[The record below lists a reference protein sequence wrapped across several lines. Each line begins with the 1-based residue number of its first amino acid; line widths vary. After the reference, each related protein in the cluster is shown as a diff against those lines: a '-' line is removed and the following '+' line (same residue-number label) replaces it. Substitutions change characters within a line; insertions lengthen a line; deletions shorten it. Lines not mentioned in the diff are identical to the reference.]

1 MPRARKS
8 PSRPKRGKNTF
19 VTHSGNTIKI
29 NRTLGDKLRARSD
42 NLARLRAERLVKLPK
57 SRFKRFLSKLKPS
70 YQIAYWTSGEGALMS
85 LKILG
90 VGIVVL
96 FILLVGLFAYFRKDL
111 PQLNNISGQ
120 NLGGSITYYDRT
132 GTVVLWQ
139 DYDAIK
145 RIPVPSNQI
154 SQYVKDATVAIED
167 KNFYHEGA
175 FSVTG
180 TIRAALHD
188 LIKGGGGGLQGG
200 STITQQL
207 VKLNEGWTTDATI
220 TRKAKELILAVDI
233 SREYTKNDV
242 LTGYLNIAPYGGV
255 DYGVQAAAEDYF
267 NENASQLTLA
277 QSAMLAAIPQ
287 APSYY
292 SPYSSPVYNPSVT
305 VNEFGEAAL
314 TARADYILGLMAKQ
328 GYITNAQA
336 TAAKAVNVLGEVHQE
351 QTLYSGIQDPYF
363 VLTAKQQLEDKYGAS
378 TVNHGGWKVI
388 TTLNVPLQNLANA
401 LVAKNLPLVERN
413 HGDEEAIVAESTQ
426 TGQVDA
432 LVGGV
437 DFNNP
442 NYGQINY
449 AETLIPPGSS
459 FKPYDYSTLINN
471 TDNVGAG
478 SMLYDVGEPLPGYPC
493 TTGSLQPLQGGNC
506 LEDYDFRFP
515 GPEEIRYALAGSRNV
530 PAVKAMLS
538 VIPNKQCEENIVAG
552 CVPSINKVI
561 STADA
566 MMDVPNGYQCY
577 SDVALT
583 QPTQCYASSAFGDG
597 AYLTLA
603 NHTNGL
609 ATIARGGSAIPQTLI
624 LKITDSSGNVIYN
637 WTQPKPV
644 QVLKPDTAFI
654 IDNILDDPRASYLP
668 TVDKFQSYNGWEIAV
683 KTGTTNNEYDALMT
697 AQTTQYTVASW
708 VGYHTRNVALT
719 AGLSEAVTEPLTKGW
734 IEGALSMLN
743 EKAINW
749 VQPADIKVLPSFIQ
763 STHIDYGDEEP
774 GPSTDVYPSWYSGPA
789 LTGAKSKAQTIDK
802 ISNMVATSCTPPL
815 ATESTQSQNQGEF
828 SIDLFYPI
836 GTTLNLGT
844 STSTATDDVH
854 SCSDPAIPSPTVT
867 VSDSVS
873 GLSDTTTNPGDTTCA
888 TSCNIVVALGAPTP
902 PDNTGGAAPYARY
915 PITVNLLVNGQV
927 SATQTIQ
934 SSSVYPG
941 DNIQFTYTTTSATAA
956 TISVQLIDNALYSVT
971 ASPTPAQVVVTA
983 GT

>member
-1 MPRARKS
+1 MARARKS

-29 NRTLGDKLRARSD
+29 NRTMGDKLRARSD
-42 NLARLRAERLVKLPK
+42 NLARRRAERLATLPK
-57 SRFKRFLSKLKPS
+57 SHFKRFVSKLKPS
-70 YQIAYWTSGEGALMS
+70 YQFAYWTSGEGALMA
-85 LKILG
+85 LKIVG

-96 FILLVGLFAYFRKDL
+96 FVMLVGLFAYFRKDL

-145 RIPVPSNQI
+145 RIPVASNQI
-154 SQYVKDATVAIED
+154 SQYMKDATVAVED

-180 TIRAALHD
+180 TVRAALHD
-188 LIKGGGGGLQGG
+188 LLKGGGGLQGG
-200 STITQQL
+200 STLTQQL
-207 VKLNEGWTTDATI
+207 VKLNEGWTDDRTI
-220 TRKAKELILAVDI
+220 TRKVKELILAVDV
-233 SREYTKNDV
+233 SREYSKNDI

-255 DYGVQAAAEDYF
+255 DYGVQAASEDYF
-267 NENASQLTLA
+267 NESASQLTLA

-305 VNEFGEAAL
+305 INEFGEAAL
-314 TARADYILGLMAKQ
+314 TARADYILSIMVTQ
-328 GYITNAQA
+328 GYITKAQA
-336 TAAKAVNVLGEVHQE
+336 TAAAAVNVLGEIHQE

-388 TTLNVPLQNLANA
+388 TTLSVPLQNLANS

-413 HGDEEAIVAESTQ
+413 HGDEEAMVAESTQ

-437 DFNNP
+437 DFSNP
-442 NYGQINY
+442 SYGQINY

-459 FKPYDYSTLINN
+459 FKPYDYSTLIND
-471 TDNVGAG
+471 TDNAGAG
-478 SMLYDVGEPLPGYPC
+478 SMLYDVEQPLPGYPC

-506 LEDYDFRFP
+506 LEDYDFKFP

-538 VIPNKQCEENIVAG
+538 VIPNKQCEENNVAG

-566 MMDVPNGYQCY
+566 MMDVPNAYQCY

-609 ATIARGGSAIPQTLI
+609 ATIARGGAAIPQTFI
-624 LKITDSSGNVIYN
+624 LKITDDSGNVIYN

-668 TVDKFQSYNGWEIAV
+668 TVDKFQSYDGWEIAV

-697 AQTTQYTVASW
+697 AQSTQYTVASW

-743 EKAINW
+743 EKPVNW
-749 VQPADIKVLPSFIQ
+749 VQPTDIKVLPSFIQ
-763 STHIDYGDEEP
+763 TTHIDYGDEEP
-774 GPSTDVYPSWYSGPA
+774 GPSTDLYPSWYTGPA
-789 LTGAKSKAQTIDK
+789 LTGAKTQTQTLDK
-802 ISNMVATSCTPPL
+802 ISNEVATSCTPPL
-815 ATESTQSQNQGEF
+815 AQETQQSSSDSEF
-828 SIDLFYPI
+828 SVDLFYP
-836 GTTLNLGT
+836 LNQTVPLGT
-844 STSTATDDVH
+844 SSTATATDDVH
-854 SCSDPAIPSPTVT
+854 SCSDPALAAPSITVDDSTTDAPIPVLATPGE
-867 VSDSVS
+867 DSC
-873 GLSDTTTNPGDTTCA
+873 T
-888 TSCNIVVALGAPTP
+888 TSCNIQVTLGSPAP
-902 PDNTGGAAPYARY
+902 PDNTMGTAPYARY
-915 PITVNLLVNGQV
+915 PITVTLLVNGQP
-927 SATQTIQ
+927 SGSPQTIA
-934 SSSVYPG
+934 SSADYSTT
-941 DNIQFTYTTTSATAA
+941 NIVFPYTPTSTAA
-956 TISVQLIDNALYSVT
+956 SVSVQIVDNALYSATSSSV
-971 ASPTPAQVVVTA
+971 QVIQ
-983 GT
+983 GP

>member
-1 MPRARKS
+1 M
-8 PSRPKRGKNTF
+8 
-19 VTHSGNTIKI
+19 
-29 NRTLGDKLRARSD
+29 GDKLRARSD

-57 SRFKRFLSKLKPS
+57 SHFKRFLSKLKPS
-70 YQIAYWTSGEGALMS
+70 YQLAYWTSSEGALMS
-85 LKILG
+85 LKIIG

-139 DYDAIK
+139 DYDAVK
-145 RIPVPSNQI
+145 RIPVASNQI
-154 SQYVKDATVAIED
+154 SPYIKDATVAIED

-188 LIKGGGGGLQGG
+188 LLKGGGGGLQGG

-207 VKLNEGWTTDATI
+207 VKLNEGWTSDRTI

-233 SREYTKNDV
+233 SREYSKNDI

-267 NENASQLTLA
+267 DESAAQLTLA

-314 TARADYILGLMAKQ
+314 TARADYVLDIMVTQ
-328 GYITNAQA
+328 GYITKAQA
-336 TAAKAVNVLGEVHQE
+336 TAAKAVDVLGEIHQE

-363 VLTAKQQLEDKYGAS
+363 VLAAKQELENKYGAS

-388 TTLNVPLQNLANA
+388 TTLNVPLQNLANS

-413 HGDEEAIVAESTQ
+413 HGDEEAMVAESTQ

-437 DFNNP
+437 DFSNP
-442 NYGQINY
+442 SYGQINY

-459 FKPYDYSTLINN
+459 FKPYDYSTLIND

-478 SMLYDVGEPLPGYPC
+478 SMLYDVEQPLPGYPC
-493 TTGSLQPLQGGNC
+493 TTGALQPLQGGNC
-506 LEDYDFRFP
+506 LEDYDFKFP
-515 GPEEIRYALAGSRNV
+515 GPLEVRYALAGSRNV

-538 VIPNKQCEENIVAG
+538 VIPSKQCEENVVAG

-603 NHTNGL
+603 DHTNGL
-609 ATIARGGSAIPQTLI
+609 ATIARGGAAIPQTLI
-624 LKITDSSGNVIYN
+624 LQVTDSSGNVIYK

-668 TVDKFQSYNGWEIAV
+668 VGQKFQSYNGWEIAV

-743 EKAINW
+743 EKPINW
-749 VQPADIKVLPSFIQ
+749 VQPADVKVLPAFIQ
-763 STHIDYGDEEP
+763 TTHIDYGDEEP
-774 GPSTDVYPSWYSGPA
+774 GPSTDLYPSWYTGAA
-789 LTGAKSKAQTIDK
+789 LTGAKTQSQSLDK
-802 ISNMVATSCTPPL
+802 VSGEVATSCTPPM
-815 ATESTQSQNQGEF
+815 AQETAQSSSDSEF
-828 SIDLFYPI
+828 SIDLFYPLGQTVAI
-836 GTTLNLGT
+836 GTS
-844 STSTATDDVH
+844 STATATDDVH
-854 SCSDPAIPSPTVT
+854 SCSDPAIPAPSVT
-867 VSDSVS
+867 IDDSTTNAPIPVLATPGEYS
-873 GLSDTTTNPGDTTCA
+873 CTTT
-888 TSCNIVVALGAPTP
+888 CNIVVSLGSPAP
-902 PDNTGGAAPYARY
+902 PDNTLGTAPYARY
-915 PITVNLLVNGQV
+915 PITVSLLVNGQI
-927 SATQTIQ
+927 SGTTQTINTSSDYGSSNIDFSYTP
-934 SSSVYPG
+934 SSS
-941 DNIQFTYTTTSATAA
+941 AA
-956 TISVQLIDNALYSVT
+956 SVSVQLVDNALYSV
-971 ASPTPAQVVVTA
+971 ASTPVQVIQ
-983 GT
+983 GP

>member
-1 MPRARKS
+1 MARARKS

-29 NRTLGDKLRARSD
+29 NRTMGDKLRARSD
-42 NLARLRAERLVKLPK
+42 NLARRRAERLATLPK
-57 SRFKRFLSKLKPS
+57 SHFKRFISKLRPS
-70 YQIAYWTSGEGALMS
+70 YQIAYWTSGEGALMA
-85 LKILG
+85 LKVVG

-96 FILLVGLFAYFRKDL
+96 FVLLIGLFAYFRKDL

-139 DYDAIK
+139 DYDAVK
-145 RIPVPSNQI
+145 RIPVTSSGI
-154 SQYVKDATVAIED
+154 SPYIKDATVAIED

-188 LIKGGGGGLQGG
+188 ALEGGGGGLQGG

-207 VKLNEGWTTDATI
+207 VKLNEGWTSDRTV
-220 TRKAKELILAVDI
+220 TRKVKELILAVDV
-233 SREYTKNDV
+233 SREYSKNDI

-267 NENASQLTLA
+267 NETAAQLTLA

-305 VNEFGEAAL
+305 TDEFGEAAL
-314 TARADYILGLMAKQ
+314 TARADYILDIMVTQ
-328 GYITNAQA
+328 GYITKAQA
-336 TAAKAVNVLGEVHQE
+336 TAAKTVNVLGEIHTE

-363 VLTAKQQLEDKYGAS
+363 VLAAKQQLEDKYGAS
-378 TVNHGGWKVI
+378 TVNHGGWKVT
-388 TTLNVPLQNLANA
+388 TTLNVPLQNLANT

-413 HGDEEAIVAESTQ
+413 HGDEEAMVAESTQ

-437 DFNNP
+437 DFSNP
-442 NYGQINY
+442 SYGQINY

-459 FKPYDYSTLINN
+459 FKPYDYSTLIND

-478 SMLYDVGEPLPGYPC
+478 SMLYDVEQPLPGYPC

-506 LEDYDFRFP
+506 LEDYDFKFP
-515 GPEEIRYALAGSRNV
+515 GPLELRYGLAGSRNI

-538 VIPNKQCEENIVAG
+538 VIPNKQCEANVVAG

-566 MMDVPNGYQCY
+566 MMDVPNAYQCY

-609 ATIARGGSAIPQTLI
+609 ATIARGGAAIPQTFI
-624 LKITDSSGNVIYN
+624 LKITDDTGNAIYN

-668 TVDKFQSYNGWEIAV
+668 TSQKFQSYDGWEIAV

-697 AQTTQYTVASW
+697 AQSTQYTVASW
-708 VGYHTRNVALT
+708 VGYHSRNVALT
-719 AGLSEAVTEPLTKGW
+719 AGLSETVTEPLTKAW

-743 EKAINW
+743 EKPINW
-749 VQPADIKVLPSFIQ
+749 VQPSDIKVLPAFIQ
-763 STHIDYGDEEP
+763 TTHIDYGDEEP
-774 GPSTDVYPSWYSGPA
+774 GPSTDLYPSWYTGPA
-789 LTGAKSKAQTIDK
+789 LTGAKTQSQTLDK
-802 ISNMVATSCTPPL
+802 VSGEVATSCTPPL
-815 ATESTQSQNQGEF
+815 AQQTAQSSSDSEF
-828 SIDLFYPI
+828 SVDLFYPMGQTVPI
-836 GTTLNLGT
+836 GTS
-844 STSTATDDVH
+844 STATATDDVH
-854 SCSDPAIPSPTVT
+854 SCSDPALAAPTMT
-867 VSDSVS
+867 VDDSLS
-873 GLSDTTTNPGDTTCA
+873 GTTTTNAAGDNTCISG
-888 TSCNIVVALGAPTP
+888 TCNVEVALGSPAP
-902 PDNTGGAAPYARY
+902 PDNTSGTAPYARY
-915 PITVNLLVNGQV
+915 PITVSLLVNGQV
-927 SATQTIQ
+927 SGTPQTIA
-934 SSSVYPG
+934 SSSDYSSG
-941 DNIQFTYTTTSATAA
+941 NNIVFTYTPTTTAA
-956 TISVQLIDNALYSVT
+956 SISVQLVDNALYSVT
-971 ASPTPAQVVVTA
+971 SNTSQVVS
-983 GT
+983 GP

>member
-1 MPRARKS
+1 
-8 PSRPKRGKNTF
+8 
-19 VTHSGNTIKI
+19 
-29 NRTLGDKLRARSD
+29 
-42 NLARLRAERLVKLPK
+42 
-57 SRFKRFLSKLKPS
+57 
-70 YQIAYWTSGEGALMS
+70 MS
-85 LKILG
+85 LKIVG
-90 VGIVVL
+90 VGIVLL
-96 FILLVGLFAYFRKDL
+96 FVLLVGLFAYFRKDL

-139 DYDAIK
+139 DYDAVK
-145 RIPVPSNQI
+145 RIPVQSNQI
-154 SQYVKDATVAIED
+154 SQYVKDATVAVED

-180 TIRAALHD
+180 TIRAAMHD

-207 VKLNEGWTTDATI
+207 VKLNEGWTTDQTI

-267 NENASQLTLA
+267 NETASQLTLA

-314 TARADYILGLMAKQ
+314 TARADYILDLMVTQ
-328 GYITNAQA
+328 GYITKAQA
-336 TAAKAVNVLGEVHQE
+336 TAAKAVNVLGEIHTE

-363 VLTAKQQLEDKYGAS
+363 VLTAKQQLENKYGAS

-388 TTLNVPLQNLANA
+388 TTLNVPLQNLANN

-413 HGDEEAIVAESTQ
+413 HGDEEAMVAESTQ

-437 DFNNP
+437 DFSNP
-442 NYGQINY
+442 SYGQINY

-478 SMLYDVGEPLPGYPC
+478 SMLYDVEQPLPGYPC
-493 TTGSLQPLQGGNC
+493 TTGSLTPLKGGNC
-506 LEDYDFRFP
+506 LEDYDFKFP
-515 GPEEIRYALAGSRNV
+515 GPLEIRYALAGSRNV

-577 SDVALT
+577 ADVGLT

-609 ATIARGGSAIPQTLI
+609 ATIARGGAAIPQTFI

-654 IDNILDDPRASYLP
+654 VDNILDDPRASYLP

-734 IEGALSMLN
+734 IEGALNMLN

-749 VQPADIKVLPSFIQ
+749 VQPSDIKVLPSFIQ
-763 STHIDYGDEEP
+763 TSHIDYGDEEP

-789 LTGAKSKAQTIDK
+789 LTGAKTSAQTIDK

-815 ATESTQSQNQGEF
+815 ASQSTQSQNQSEF
-828 SIDLFYPI
+828 SVDLFYPI
-836 GTTLNLGT
+836 GTTVAIGT
-844 STSTATDDVH
+844 SSSSATDDVH
-854 SCSDPAIPSPTVT
+854 SCSDPALPAPTVT
-867 VSDSVS
+867 VADSVS
-873 GLSDTTTNPGDTTCA
+873 GNPDTLTNPGDSTCV
-888 TSCNIVVALGAPTP
+888 TSCNVEVALGTPTP
-902 PDNTGGAAPYARY
+902 PDQTMGTAPYARY

-927 SATQTIQ
+927 TATQTIQ
-934 SSSVYPG
+934 SSSDYPT
-941 DNIQFTYTTTSATAA
+941 DNISFPYSSASNTAA
-956 TISVQLIDNALYSVT
+956 TITVQLIDNALYSVT
-971 ASPTPAQVVVTA
+971 SNPTTVVVTA

>member
-1 MPRARKS
+1 M
-8 PSRPKRGKNTF
+8 
-19 VTHSGNTIKI
+19 
-29 NRTLGDKLRARSD
+29 GDKLRARSD
-42 NLARLRAERLVKLPK
+42 NLARRRAERLATLPK
-57 SRFKRFLSKLKPS
+57 SHFKRFLSKLKPS
-70 YQIAYWTSGEGALMS
+70 YQIAYWTSGEGALMA
-85 LKILG
+85 LKIVG

-132 GTVVLWQ
+132 GTTVLWQ

-145 RIPVPSNQI
+145 RIPVPGNQI
-154 SQYVKDATVAIED
+154 SQYMKDATVAVED

-180 TIRAALHD
+180 TARAAFHD
-188 LIKGGGGGLQGG
+188 LIKGGGGLQGG
-200 STITQQL
+200 STLTQQL
-207 VKLNEGWTTDATI
+207 VKLNEGWTDDRTI
-220 TRKAKELILAVDI
+220 TRKVKELILAVDV
-233 SREYTKNDV
+233 SREYSKSDI

-255 DYGVQAAAEDYF
+255 DYGVQAASEDYF
-267 NENASQLTLA
+267 NEPASQLTLA

-287 APSYY
+287 APSAY

-305 VNEFGEAAL
+305 INEFDEPAL
-314 TARADYILGLMAKQ
+314 TARADYILNIMVTQ
-328 GYITNAQA
+328 GYITKAQA
-336 TAAKAVNVLGEVHQE
+336 AAAKTVNVLGEIHQE

-363 VLTAKQQLEDKYGAS
+363 VLTAKQKLEDKYGAS

-388 TTLNVPLQNLANA
+388 TTLSVPLQNLANT

-413 HGDEEAIVAESTQ
+413 HGDEEALVAESTQ

-437 DFNNP
+437 DFSNP
-442 NYGQINY
+442 TYGQINY

-459 FKPYDYSTLINN
+459 FKPYDYSSLINY
-471 TDNVGAG
+471 TDNAGAG
-478 SMLYDVGEPLPGYPC
+478 SMLYDVEQPLPGYPC
-493 TTGSLQPLQGGNC
+493 TTGSLTPLNGGNC
-506 LEDYDFRFP
+506 LEDYDFKFP
-515 GPEEIRYALAGSRNV
+515 GPLEIRYALAGSRNV

-538 VIPNKQCEENIVAG
+538 VIPNKQCEANVVAG

-566 MMDVPNGYQCY
+566 MMDVPNAYQCY

-609 ATIARGGSAIPQTLI
+609 ATIARGGAAIPQTFI
-624 LKITDSSGNVIYN
+624 LKITDDSGNVVYN
-637 WTQPKPV
+637 WTAPKPV

-654 IDNILDDPRASYLP
+654 VDNILDDPRASYLP
-668 TVDKFQSYNGWEIAV
+668 TVDKFQNYNGWEIAV

-697 AQTTQYTVASW
+697 AQSTQYTVASW

-743 EKAINW
+743 EKPVNW
-749 VQPADIKVLPSFIQ
+749 VQPSDIKVLPSFIQ
-763 STHIDYGDEEP
+763 TTHIDYGDEEP
-774 GPSTDVYPSWYSGPA
+774 GPSTDLYPSWYTGPA
-789 LTGAKSKAQTIDK
+789 LTGAKTQTQTLDK
-802 ISNMVATSCTPPL
+802 VSNEVATSCTPPM
-815 ATESTQSQNQGEF
+815 AQETQQSSSDSEF
-828 SIDLFYPI
+828 SVDLFYPL
-836 GTTLNLGT
+836 GQTVPLGT
-844 STSTATDDVH
+844 SSTATATDDVH
-854 SCSDPAIPSPTVT
+854 SCSDPALAAPSITVDDSTTDAPIPVLAT
-867 VSDSVS
+867 
-873 GLSDTTTNPGDTTCA
+873 PGEDACT
-888 TSCNIVVALGAPTP
+888 TSCNIQVTLGSPAP
-902 PDNTGGAAPYARY
+902 PDNTQGTVPYARY
-915 PITVNLLVNGQV
+915 PITVTLLVNGQA
-927 SATQTIQ
+927 SGSPQTIA
-934 SSSVYPG
+934 SSSDYSTT
-941 DNIQFTYTTTSATAA
+941 NIVFPYTPTSTAA
-956 TISVQLIDNALYSVT
+956 NVSVQIVDNALYSATSSSV
-971 ASPTPAQVVVTA
+971 QVIQ
-983 GT
+983 GP